1 MAVMLMAGLDGIQ
14 QHMDLP
20 DPLEETLL
28 TRSRGRQ
35 RPIETLPT
43 SLEEALAALRA
54 DDVVM
59 SALGPYISDRYL
71 AAKQQETDAYN
82 RQVTPWEIDRYLNRY

>member
-1 MAVMLMAGLDGIQ
+1 L
-14 QHMDLP
+14 
-20 DPLEETLL
+20 ETL
-28 TRSRGRQ
+28 RG
-35 RPIETLPT
+35 
-43 SLEEALAALRA
+43 